1 MKRQTRAGDHPLR
14 FRLAWLAALAWVA
27 CAVAFARGA
36 NATAPTPATGDAWV
50 DATLLD
56 IDRYA
61 ARYPDAFVDEMV
73 RYHGAPRELVGE
85 LLSDRRWSAG
95 DVYFACTLAQFAG
108 QPCRNAVAQRER
120 DASQD
125 WQAIAQRF
133 GVAPSGDAFHRIKRA
148 IVLSYQRWARPL
160 EVDASLH
167 EEFPEHEVAPMAPQP
182 AAKRV
187 GGRR

>member
-1 MKRQTRAGDHPLR
+1 MQH
-14 FRLAWLAALAWVA
+14 RLTWLAAIPWLAFGI
-27 CAVAFARGA
+27 AFARGA
-36 NATAPTPATGDAWV
+36 NPPAATPGTGDAWV

-61 ARYPDAFVDEMV
+61 ARYPDAFTDEMV

-85 LLSDRRWSAG
+85 LLLDRDWSAG
-95 DVYFACTLAQFAG
+95 DIYFACTLAQFAG

-133 GVAPSGDAFHRIKRA
+133 GVASDTDAFHRIKRA

-160 EVDASLH
+160 KVDASLH
-167 EEFPEHEVAPMAPQP
+167 AEFPQHDVAPAAPRP
-182 AAKRV
+182 VPGRV
-187 GGRR
+187 GGRP